1 MKQIKRVLC
10 ITIMMALVFTCMPLA
25 NGRVYAASKKKP
37 AAPVITYAK
46 DLADYESFTLIKVKW
61 KKAKNAKKYQ
71 VAVRSAKKKWV
82 KVKTVKKSKANK
94 RKYTKKNKYK
104 VVAKG
109 KKYKVYKYQ
118 YKYLILGETKGKSI
132 QINDNDLWSFDRNTT
147 YIIAV
152 RSVNGKKHSKWKTA
166 IVKTGHDGEAQK
178 VLTKDGE
185 KTTVSFNGKSLTITV
200 GKECAFPVPQT
211 KTGLVEAKGVT
222 FTPKK
227 IYYDY
232 WYNKDGSV
240 NSATVGVTGKKS
252 DGFDAY
258 WEINVDYGKAINVSY
273 TIEHPTFN
281 SDKSKFHFKDEY
293 FNSGD
298 VRTFR
303 GMTKVVSEDPD
314 VRIFWTL
321 DGTCPPNMKNT
332 QIPKTIK
339 ASEYPFGKVCINRK
353 PYSGDLTVRG
363 ISTQGSDSYMWPS
376 YITDYCKSCEWI
388 RVYNGSQLNPSLVYE
403 SFYCSDY

>member
-1 MKQIKRVLC
+1 
-10 ITIMMALVFTCMPLA
+10 MMALVFTCMPLA
-25 NGRVYAASKKKP
+25 NGRVYAAAKKKP
-37 AAPVITYAK
+37 AVPVITYAK

-178 VLTKDGE
+178 VLTKY
-185 KTTVSFNGKSLTITV
+185 
-200 GKECAFPVPQT
+200 Q
-211 KTGLVEAKGVT
+211 
-222 FTPKK
+222 
-227 IYYDY
+227 
-232 WYNKDGSV
+232 
-240 NSATVGVTGKKS
+240 
-252 DGFDAY
+252 
-258 WEINVDYGKAINVSY
+258 
-273 TIEHPTFN
+273 
-281 SDKSKFHFKDEY
+281 
-293 FNSGD
+293 
-298 VRTFR
+298 
-303 GMTKVVSEDPD
+303 
-314 VRIFWTL
+314 
-321 DGTCPPNMKNT
+321 
-332 QIPKTIK
+332 
-339 ASEYPFGKVCINRK
+339 
-353 PYSGDLTVRG
+353 
-363 ISTQGSDSYMWPS
+363 
-376 YITDYCKSCEWI
+376 
-388 RVYNGSQLNPSLVYE
+388 
-403 SFYCSDY
+403 